1 MPEHIEDSRLIA
13 VVLGEGAREERAA
26 VERHLGACQE
36 CSRSAQAYR
45 EVIRQVRAGLLP
57 HPTSGAVAE
66 HSLDL
71 IEDADERRRVE
82 EHLSL
87 CPSCREEVELL
98 AALGPLEEPE
108 PIDAYRGSVGRIA
121 PSRRRLVLLP
131 AAAIALLVVGAA
143 VGLVASGRILQRHII
158 QHPEEFAEITDT
170 QRILWM
176 DRRGDMILTEPQP
189 DVHSV
194 QVCNPDG
201 GRKNLLAMSFMAA
214 KYNDGRVALID
225 RKLREKYR
233 ISVVPLGPW
242 PWDHEE
248 KATHS
253 FGADWI
259 WAGQLDAD
267 EPQEIVTA
275 AHHGN
280 YPAKLAVYDYDSAAE
295 DLREV
300 GSYWHGG
307 HYMGQL
313 WPKPAFVIEDLSGD
327 GRTDLAVGATNN
339 YWPTDPWDTRALIM
353 FDDIESPGAVAG
365 QAPPYTGRGE
375 PMGSEDSYW
384 LFAPLPAYRKD
395 RLHGAI
401 QEDSLETKS
410 EPDETLL
417 QMRVQGRQFLF
428 SVEDGLQ
435 EGRLGMTT
443 AVQEYYGPDVSGYI
457 ESHFMGGLAGQATQC
472 PRFADEAEAVAWFD
486 SYRATWERE
495 VAAMSAW
502 VDANPDAVRGRPCEE
517 LWQQLSELL
526 RNPSQG

>member
-1 MPEHIEDSRLIA
+1 MPEHLDDGLVISHVLREDEPDGRAS
-13 VVLGEGAREERAA
+13 VEEHLRSCPRCGRAA
-26 VERHLGACQE
+26 
-36 CSRSAQAYR
+36 QASR
-45 EVIRQVRAGLLP
+45 EVIRLVRAGAGP
-57 HPTSGAVAE
+57 HLSSEAVAD

-71 IEDADERRRVE
+71 VPDADGRRRIE
-82 EHLSL
+82 EHLRL
-87 CPSCREEVELL
+87 CTSCRREVELL
-98 AALGPLEEPE
+98 RELGPLEEPAE
-108 PIDAYRGSVGRIA
+108 TA
-121 PSRRRLVLLP
+121 PAKARPARRRVVLL
-131 AAAIALLVVGAA
+131 AAAMVALIVVGATVA
-143 VGLVASGRILQRHII
+143 LVASRWVLPRHII

-176 DRRGDMILTEPQP
+176 NRRGDTVLTEPQP

-275 AHHGN
+275 AHHEN
-280 YPAKLAVYDYDSAAE
+280 YPAKLAVYDYDSAAG

-443 AVQEYYGPDVSGYI
+443 AVQEYYGPDLVDYI
-457 ESHFMGGLAGQATQC
+457 ATRFMGGLAGQATQC
-472 PRFADEAEAVAWFD
+472 PRFVDEAEAVAWFD

-526 RNPSQG
+526 RLS